1 MTGGR
6 VPLQAVLDNCASQ
19 EPKMRIAE
27 FLWQADKKN
36 EGTYTLAIKLELYM
50 AEDTQEYL
58 LEQMERKA
66 VEKAEENADAAEK

>member
-1 MTGGR
+1 
-6 VPLQAVLDNCASQ
+6 
-19 EPKMRIAE
+19 
-27 FLWQADKKN
+27 
-36 EGTYTLAIKLELYM
+36 M